1 MKLTEA
7 VMAHISSIEDASTRC
22 VSGEITKQEMKE
34 AVDESINFLKSHIS
48 AKEGLE
54 GLPWLK

>member
-1 MKLTEA
+1 MELTDA

-48 AKEGLE
+48 FKEGLE

>member
-48 AKEGLE
+48 AKEASLAE
-54 GLPWLK
+54 ITRE